1 MSSLASSGA
10 GPPPRPPVPR
20 RTTVSTAANRS
31 SRERLEILRSLDDG
45 SGILLTEL
53 AAQFLQ
59 QTTATRASMAG
70 AADTRDAAALIHDAH
85 LVRGAASNIGAS
97 TLADVCAEV
106 ERCAA
111 DGHLDEVAS
120 LLLRFD
126 EEFERVRGAL
136 GDPGCGAGVMKVLV
150 ADDDPTNRLI
160 LERIVSRLGHDC
172 TVTGD
177 GNAAWAHLQ
186 DHPVDVLL
194 TDWMMPGVEGPELCR
209 RLRSDPAAPYVYVV
223 LITSLSDRDQVLAGM
238 DAGADDYLA
247 KPVDP
252 FQVETR
258 LIAARRVTHL
268 HSEIKAYRDALEVAN
283 LELLD
288 ESRTDP
294 LTGLGNRRLMERD
307 LALVLARARRHEGN
321 FSVAMIDVDTFKAY
335 NDEHGH
341 AAGDDALRAIA
352 HAIARSCR
360 VEDTAYRYGGEEFLL
375 VLQDTALTDALA
387 AVDRIRHAVEA
398 AAMPHTG
405 STHKVLTISAG
416 VAAWSVDGSL
426 TELLDVA
433 DHALYRAKRSG
444 RNRVAGPA
452 PGMPEGTLARP
463 G

>member
-1 MSSLASSGA
+1 
-10 GPPPRPPVPR
+10 
-20 RTTVSTAANRS
+20 
-31 SRERLEILRSLDDG
+31 
-45 SGILLTEL
+45 
-53 AAQFLQ
+53 
-59 QTTATRASMAG
+59 
-70 AADTRDAAALIHDAH
+70 
-85 LVRGAASNIGAS
+85 
-97 TLADVCAEV
+97 
-106 ERCAA
+106 
-111 DGHLDEVAS
+111 
-120 LLLRFD
+120 
-126 EEFERVRGAL
+126 
-136 GDPGCGAGVMKVLV
+136 MKVLV
-150 ADDDPTNRLI
+150 ADDDPTNRML
-160 LERIVSRLGHDC
+160 LERIVTRLGHDC
-172 TVTGD
+172 AVTGD
-177 GNAAWAHLQ
+177 GNAAWAYLQ
-186 DHPVDVLL
+186 DHHVDVLL

-209 RLRSDPAAPYVYVV
+209 RLRADPAAPYIYIV

-268 HSEIKAYRDALEVAN
+268 HGEIKAYRDALEVAN

-307 LALVLARARRHEGN
+307 LAVVLARARRHEGI
-321 FSVAMIDVDTFKAY
+321 FSVAMIDVDSFKAY

-352 HAIARSCR
+352 HTIARSCR

-398 AAMPHTG
+398 AGMPHE
-405 STHKVLTISAG
+405 SSPHKVLTISAG

-433 DHALYRAKRSG
+433 DHALYRAKRGG
-444 RNRVAGPA
+444 RNNVAGPT
-452 PGMPEGTLARP
+452 PGMLESTFTEPR
-463 G
+463 